1 MPVADAG
8 PKSFPGAGTKKGV
21 EVWRIEVEGISKISC
36 FSPIL
41 KKNWSLKLSCMFVCF
56 CFGKVCY

>member
-21 EVWRIEVEGISKISC
+21 EVWRIEVEGINKISC
-36 FSPIL
+36 FSPNL
-41 KKNWSLKLSCMFVCF
+41 KKN
-56 CFGKVCY
+56 